1 MSEEQ
6 RETGRN
12 IMREVLGEGYFD
24 RREAST
30 NPFNAPLRR
39 FSEESCFGTIW
50 SRPSL
55 PRKVRSMLCLAMLT
69 ALNRP
74 HEIRM
79 HVVSALNNGCTVE
92 EIQEVLL
99 QSAAYCGLPAA
110 IDSGRVAEE
119 VLRERGAIE

>member
-1 MSEEQ
+1 
-6 RETGRN
+6 
-12 IMREVLGEGYFD
+12 
-24 RREAST
+24 
-30 NPFNAPLRR
+30 
-39 FSEESCFGTIW
+39 
-50 SRPSL
+50 
-55 PRKVRSMLCLAMLT
+55 MLCLAMLT

-110 IDSGRVAEE
+110 IDSVRVAEE
-119 VLRERGAIE
+119 ILRERGLIE